1 MCPQGNIEW
10 HTEQTQQ
17 GKLSSL
23 WSPWSLSN
31 TYPTFAR
38 QVRNTKHE
46 TMIPKRLVY
55 IYTVYRQTNTYSDNI
70 FLYLP
75 GLRMRCIEITVEGGR
90 EMQVKGSTDFRF
102 FALFSSENRCVRL
115 RRKYKN
121 LQAIKKLE
129 GVQND
134 IDEGFFS
141 FVPSIVTVL
150 NRVACMIGG
159 LKKVHSKPNCIGCN
173 SPEVIWL
180 VPIRSAS
187 MWMVLAAFCLKQ
199 PVVKVVTCVS
209 RIDCMTC
216 HANVTVK
223 RRLCIYIYIY
233 EGYTTTQQSDIN
245 MQTSLLWIFWSL
257 STTYPTHI
265 QHVSFRG
272 KLCIQAKQ

>member
-1 MCPQGNIEW
+1 
-10 HTEQTQQ
+10 
-17 GKLSSL
+17 
-23 WSPWSLSN
+23 
-31 TYPTFAR
+31 
-38 QVRNTKHE
+38 
-46 TMIPKRLVY
+46 MIPKRLVY

-187 MWMVLAAFCLKQ
+187 M
-199 PVVKVVTCVS
+199 
-209 RIDCMTC
+209 
-216 HANVTVK
+216 
-223 RRLCIYIYIY
+223 
-233 EGYTTTQQSDIN
+233 
-245 MQTSLLWIFWSL
+245 
-257 STTYPTHI
+257 
-265 QHVSFRG
+265 
-272 KLCIQAKQ
+272 